1 MDYTQE
7 FSFCIGITNEL
18 NVPKQMSVEELN
30 EWVKTEEGRNVV
42 VSQLLTDSSNITKL
56 IAVEAGDEAE
66 FVGWWPIP
74 KVWVMPCIKHCCD
87 LAQRCSQA
95 IKKPARGG
103 DGEYSVGRL
112 IAMISSTRVKFVLA
126 SPPS

>member
-1 MDYTQE
+1 MDYKQE

-66 FVGWWPIP
+66 FVG
-74 KVWVMPCIKHCCD
+74 
-87 LAQRCSQA
+87 
-95 IKKPARGG
+95 
-103 DGEYSVGRL
+103 
-112 IAMISSTRVKFVLA
+112 
-126 SPPS
+126 

>member
-30 EWVKTEEGRNVV
+30 EWMKTEEGRNVV

-66 FVGWWPIP
+66 FVGWWPTP
-74 KVWVMPCIKHCCD
+74 KGWVNTQP
-87 LAQRCSQA
+87 LSLL
-95 IKKPARGG
+95 
-103 DGEYSVGRL
+103 VL
-112 IAMISSTRVKFVLA
+112 LA
-126 SPPS
+126 S

>member
-30 EWVKTEEGRNVV
+30 EWMKTEEGRNVV

-66 FVGWWPIP
+66 FVG
-74 KVWVMPCIKHCCD
+74 
-87 LAQRCSQA
+87 
-95 IKKPARGG
+95 
-103 DGEYSVGRL
+103 
-112 IAMISSTRVKFVLA
+112 
-126 SPPS
+126 

>member
-66 FVGWWPIP
+66 FVG
-74 KVWVMPCIKHCCD
+74 
-87 LAQRCSQA
+87 
-95 IKKPARGG
+95 
-103 DGEYSVGRL
+103 
-112 IAMISSTRVKFVLA
+112 
-126 SPPS
+126 

>member
-7 FSFCIGITNEL
+7 FSFCIGITNEI

-30 EWVKTEEGRNVV
+30 EWVKTEQGRNVV

-66 FVGWWPIP
+66 FVG
-74 KVWVMPCIKHCCD
+74 
-87 LAQRCSQA
+87 
-95 IKKPARGG
+95 
-103 DGEYSVGRL
+103 
-112 IAMISSTRVKFVLA
+112 
-126 SPPS
+126 

>member
-30 EWVKTEEGRNVV
+30 EWVKTEQGRNVV
-42 VSQLLTDSSNITKL
+42 VSQLLTDSSNITKI

-66 FVGWWPIP
+66 FVG
-74 KVWVMPCIKHCCD
+74 
-87 LAQRCSQA
+87 
-95 IKKPARGG
+95 
-103 DGEYSVGRL
+103 
-112 IAMISSTRVKFVLA
+112 
-126 SPPS
+126 

>member
-30 EWVKTEEGRNVV
+30 EWVKPEQGRNVV
-42 VSQLLTDSSNITKL
+42 VSQLLTDSSNITKR

-66 FVGWWPIP
+66 FVG
-74 KVWVMPCIKHCCD
+74 
-87 LAQRCSQA
+87 
-95 IKKPARGG
+95 
-103 DGEYSVGRL
+103 
-112 IAMISSTRVKFVLA
+112 
-126 SPPS
+126 

>member
-30 EWVKTEEGRNVV
+30 EWVKTEEGRNIV

-66 FVGWWPIP
+66 FVG
-74 KVWVMPCIKHCCD
+74 
-87 LAQRCSQA
+87 
-95 IKKPARGG
+95 
-103 DGEYSVGRL
+103 
-112 IAMISSTRVKFVLA
+112 
-126 SPPS
+126 

>member
-18 NVPKQMSVEELN
+18 NVPKEMSVEELN

-66 FVGWWPIP
+66 FVG
-74 KVWVMPCIKHCCD
+74 
-87 LAQRCSQA
+87 
-95 IKKPARGG
+95 
-103 DGEYSVGRL
+103 
-112 IAMISSTRVKFVLA
+112 
-126 SPPS
+126 

>member
-30 EWVKTEEGRNVV
+30 EWVKTEQGRNVV

-66 FVGWWPIP
+66 FVG
-74 KVWVMPCIKHCCD
+74 
-87 LAQRCSQA
+87 
-95 IKKPARGG
+95 
-103 DGEYSVGRL
+103 
-112 IAMISSTRVKFVLA
+112 
-126 SPPS
+126 